1 MNALFLIFHGFDETN
16 GISKKIRNQVKAF
29 NECGLDMRIFYY
41 DILPDGNRR
50 WMVDDEIVK
59 NLGYGITAKLR
70 KRYSY
75 NAIFDYILRENIKFV
90 YIRSNHN
97 ANPFTIQM
105 VRKIKSYGA
114 KVVMEIPTYPY
125 DQEYTSKPMK
135 LKLFVDCIFR
145 YRLAKHLDSIITF
158 SNEKYIFGKAT
169 IRISNGIDFNSIPLK
184 KQINDTRIEMH
195 LLGVAEIHYW
205 HGYDRL
211 ISGLANYYRN
221 NPAYKVYFHIVGP
234 IVGEKEK
241 QKILPIIYKNGLE
254 SYVKLHGPLQGI
266 ALDKCFEQA
275 DFAIGS
281 LGRHRSGI
289 TNIKTLKNREYAAR
303 GIAFTYSETDEDFDN
318 MSYVWKVPP
327 DESPIDIKK
336 LIDFQCSIKITPQD
350 IRQTVKELSW
360 VVQMKKVIN
369 EMGIIV

>member
-1 MNALFLIFHGFDETN
+1 MNALFLIFHGFNETN

-41 DILPDGNRR
+41 DISPNGKRS

-59 NLGYGITAKLR
+59 NLGYGFTAKLR
-70 KRYSY
+70 KRCSY
-75 NAIFDYILRENIKFV
+75 KAIYDYILRENIKFV

-97 ANPFTIQM
+97 ANPFTIRL

-135 LKLFVDCIFR
+135 LKLLVDRIFR
-145 YRLAKHLDSIITF
+145 YSLAKHLDSIITF
-158 SNEKYIFGKAT
+158 SNEKYIFGKST
-169 IRISNGIDFNSIPLK
+169 IRISNGIDFKTIPLK
-184 KQINDTRIEMH
+184 KQINDTTIEMH

-211 ISGLANYYRN
+211 ISGLANYYQN
-221 NPAYKVYFHIVGP
+221 NPGYKVYFHIIGP
-234 IVGEKEK
+234 IVGEREK
-241 QKILPIIYKNGLE
+241 QEILPIIHENRLE
-254 SYVKLHGPLQGI
+254 SYVKLYGPLHGL
-266 ALDKCFEQA
+266 ALDECFEQA

-289 TNIKTLKNREYAAR
+289 TDIKTLKNREYAAR
-303 GIAFTYSETDEDFDN
+303 GIAFAYSETDEDFDN
-318 MSYVWKVPP
+318 MYYVWKVPP
-327 DESPIDIKK
+327 DDSPIDIQK
-336 LIDFQCSIKITPQD
+336 LINFQRSMKTTPQE
-350 IRQTVKELSW
+350 IRQTVKGLSW

-369 EMGIIV
+369 EIGIIV